1 MLSPLPSELQRL
13 LVVPAFVAVSLCP
26 RTVCAEFS
34 IGHINVT
41 YSDPARGG
49 RAVPTDVY
57 YPAAVGGENQPVSP
71 GEFPVIAFGHGFLIS
86 AGDYDWISNAL
97 VPAGYIVAL
106 PRTEGGIPPDHL
118 AFGRDLAFLVTQLQQ
133 EGAAPA
139 SRFYQHVAPTSC
151 VMGHSMGGGASFLA
165 AAEQS
170 GVTAL
175 ANFAAA
181 ETNPSAIA
189 AAETITIPAL
199 LFAGS
204 RDCVTP
210 PPQHQIPLYEA
221 LASECKTYVNLTGA
235 SHCQFCENN
244 FLCNLGEGG
253 CDPATLSRAQQQAIT
268 IEFLIPWLAAQLSAD
283 LGAWEEFQN
292 LVENDTRV
300 TALQQCVTAE
310 ISDLEAISGRL
321 RAIPNPS
328 AGEVELHFQPTE
340 RRGVGESVAPA
351 TLEIFDS
358 SGRVVY
364 EGEFRAATIVRW
376 DGRDLRG
383 REAPPGAYFVRAASA
398 SGGWTTTLIRL
409 DRSILRH

>member
-1 MLSPLPSELQRL
+1 MLLPLPPGVHRL
-13 LVVPAFVAVSLCP
+13 VMTAVFLGVLLCP
-26 RTVCAEFS
+26 RSVHAQFA

-57 YPAAVGGENQPVSP
+57 YPAAVGGENQPVAP

-86 AGDYDWISNAL
+86 AGDYDWISNAV

-170 GVTAL
+170 GITAL

-189 AAETITIPAL
+189 AAGTITIPAL

-210 PPQHQIPLYEA
+210 PSQHQIPLYEA
-221 LASECKTYVNLTGA
+221 LASECKTYLNLTGA

-268 IEFLIPWLAAQLSAD
+268 IEFLRPWLAAQLSGD
-283 LGAWEEFQN
+283 LGAWEEFQD

-300 TALQQCVTAE
+300 TAVQQCALAE
-310 ISDLEAISGRL
+310 IADLEPISGQL

-328 AGEVELHFQPTE
+328 TGEVALHFQPASE
-340 RRGVGESVAPA
+340 QGSGASIAPA

-358 SGRVVY
+358 SGRVIHT
-364 EGEFRAATIVRW
+364 GEFRTSTSVQW

-383 REAPPGAYFVRAASA
+383 RDAPPGVYFARAAGA
-398 SGGWTTTLIRL
+398 SGWWTTTLIRL
-409 DRSILRH
+409 NRPILRH